1 MFKGALILLDLG
13 CEPTGCLFNVIKSKT
28 SVENK
33 TRLVKRLLEC
43 GANPKEECGKN
54 ISILCEA
61 IKQRNTEITEHLVNH
76 GADVNFVDRK
86 MGSPIRNAIMFGKYA
101 YSKLKLSNPKYLP
114 DGEHT

>member
-28 SVENK
+28 SVENM

-86 MGSPIRNAIMFGKYA
+86 MGSPIGNAIMFGKYA